1 MTHEHA
7 AEYAQRGADL
17 ISRLMRTKRIPQEDR
32 SEACDIA
39 IDLNNLAKHHADA
52 AEGETPP
59 PRSTAP

>member
-39 IDLNNLAKHHADA
+39 IDLNNLAKHHTEA
-52 AEGETPP
+52 AEREE
-59 PRSTAP
+59 RTAGSAAP